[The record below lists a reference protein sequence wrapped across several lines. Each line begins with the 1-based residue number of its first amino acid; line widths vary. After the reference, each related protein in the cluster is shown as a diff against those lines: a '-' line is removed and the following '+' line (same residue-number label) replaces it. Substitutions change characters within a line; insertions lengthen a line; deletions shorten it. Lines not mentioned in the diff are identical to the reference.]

1 MSNFGVWGHGNYIN
15 QCEASLCKTVL
26 LLLFVCGYSKLLSVV
41 FFGTGLSSIPASQ
54 TCPPHLNSGRSD
66 DCSNR

>member
-1 MSNFGVWGHGNYIN
+1 MSNFGVWGHGKSIN
-15 QCEASLCKTVL
+15 QCEASLCKTVF

-41 FFGTGLSSIPASQ
+41 FLEPVFSSIPASQ
-54 TCPPHLNSGRSD
+54 TCTPHLNSGRSD